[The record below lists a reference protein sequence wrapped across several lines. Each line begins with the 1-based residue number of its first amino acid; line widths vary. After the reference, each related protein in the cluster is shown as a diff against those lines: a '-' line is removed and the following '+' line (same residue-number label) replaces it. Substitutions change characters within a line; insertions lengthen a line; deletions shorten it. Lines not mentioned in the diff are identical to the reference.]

1 MNPKT
6 SFTKQTM
13 DGSQHDHLSVR
24 GGESVRQNAPPSAPS
39 SISQEEFTVRIPR
52 DTRRKFTMMKFG
64 TGSSVDFSKI
74 GEQPV
79 KIERENNL
87 KEYKT
92 ANDLDMLPKFGA
104 GSEYGRDQ
112 KEESRRKK
120 YGIML
125 KKYNPEDQPWHLK
138 IGSGKQAKRYKGVRE
153 GTITENTSYYIFTK
167 ASDGAFEAFPVE
179 EWYNFSPVLRY
190 KYLNSEEAEEEY
202 SRRDKTLNFF
212 SIMVKKRLKK
222 EEDHGDDDEEGK
234 KGGKK
239 SKKTKDLKQNIITFK
254 CMGKIIYGVQG
265 ASKSHRTSL
274 INFYHCSKA
283 KKKKPKGGPK
293 KAVKNSKKNS
303 DDEAVEE
310 SDEGD
315 FDDKEVDYMSDTG
328 SSSSLS
334 GLDAEDEKEKK
345 YDEKGVDQEAGLRNI
360 LDSDAE
366 DEDEE
371 VGEKEDVEEE
381 VEEKEEKKEEKK
393 KADDDSSSSS
403 SEDDSD
409 LEKDA
414 KLASAIFLQGGKK
427 DKKEKREK
435 QETSVAGESS
445 QKADRRTPTP
455 DKLKEKSVKRKAE
468 SSDGKSQ
475 PVKKHKSEDSSD
487 GITED
492 AIRRYLM
499 RKPMTTKGLLQKFKS
514 KKLNMSNEKITH
526 VIAQLLKKINPEKR
540 TINKKLYLSLKKPE

>member
-1 MNPKT
+1 MS
-6 SFTKQTM
+6 SFQ
-13 DGSQHDHLSVR
+13 GSS
-24 GGESVRQNAPPSAPS
+24 SNANSM
-39 SISQEEFTVRIPR
+39 SIPQEEFIVRIPR
-52 DTRRKFTMMKFG
+52 DTRRKFTMMKMG
-64 TGSSVDFSKI
+64 TGSALDFAKL
-74 GEQPV
+74 GDQPV

-92 ANDLDMLPKFGA
+92 ANDLDLVPKFGA
-104 GSEYGRDQ
+104 GSEYGKDL

-138 IGSGKQAKRYKGVRE
+138 VGSGKSAKRYKGVRE

-179 EWYNFSPVLRY
+179 EWYNFTPVVKY

-202 SRRDKTLNFF
+202 SRRDKTFNYF

-222 EEDHGDDDEEGK
+222 EDETLDEDEKDTKGKKKGKKAKDLILTDKDDWDDMEMSDDDDD
-234 KGGKK
+234 
-239 SKKTKDLKQNIITFK
+239 SDADKDEDDDTNKN
-254 CMGKIIYGVQG
+254 
-265 ASKSHRTSL
+265 
-274 INFYHCSKA
+274 
-283 KKKKPKGGPK
+283 KKKKQKGGPK
-293 KAVKNSKKNS
+293 KVVKNSKKNS

-315 FDDKEVDYMSDTG
+315 FDDKEVDYMSDSG

-334 GLDAEDEKEKK
+334 DLGEEDKDKK

-366 DEDEE
+366 DEEE
-371 VGEKEDVEEE
+371 EGEKEEADEDMDD
-381 VEEKEEKKEEKK
+381 KDEKKEDKK
-393 KADDDSSSSS
+393 KEDDSSSSS

-409 LEKDA
+409 IEKDA

-427 DKKEKREK
+427 EKKDKKDKL
-435 QETSVAGESS
+435 ESS
-445 QKADRRTPTP
+445 LTIASETKTEQRIPTP
-455 DKLKEKSVKRKAE
+455 DKLKDKSIKRRAE
-468 SSDGKSQ
+468 TPDGKTPSL
-475 PVKKHKSEDSSD
+475 KKHKTDDNE

-499 RKPMTTKGLLQKFKS
+499 RKPMTTKDLLQKFKS
-514 KKLNMSNEKITH
+514 KKLNMTNEKITH
-526 VIAQLLKKINPEKR
+526 VIAQLLKKINPEKK

>member
-1 MNPKT
+1 MASYQP
-6 SFTKQTM
+6 S
-13 DGSQHDHLSVR
+13 GS
-24 GGESVRQNAPPSAPS
+24 GSAATPAD
-39 SISQEEFTVRIPR
+39 EFTVRIPR

-64 TGSSVDFSKI
+64 TGSSVDFSKL
-74 GEQPV
+74 GDQPV

-125 KKYNPEDQPWHLK
+125 KKYNPDDQPWLLK
-138 IGSGKQAKRYKGVRE
+138 IGGGKQTKRFKGVRE

-179 EWYNFSPVLRY
+179 EWYNFTPMVRY

-202 SRRDKTLNFF
+202 SRRDKTLNYF
-212 SIMVKKRLKK
+212 SIMVKKRIKK
-222 EEDHGDDDEEGK
+222 EEDHVDEDEDGK

-239 SKKTKDLKQNIITFK
+239 SKKKDKDLILTDKDDWDDMEMSDDDEDEKEGDEDGNK
-254 CMGKIIYGVQG
+254 V
-265 ASKSHRTSL
+265 
-274 INFYHCSKA
+274 
-283 KKKKPKGGPK
+283 KKKQHKGAK

-315 FDDKEVDYMSDTG
+315 FDDREVDYMSDSG

-334 GLDAEDEKEKK
+334 GQEEDAKEKK

-366 DEDEE
+366 EE
-371 VGEKEDVEEE
+371 EEEEKEKEEIEEE
-381 VEEKEEKKEEKK
+381 IEDKEEKKEEKK
-393 KADDDSSSSS
+393 KGDDDSSSSS

-409 LEKDA
+409 IEKDA

-427 DKKEKREK
+427 EKKEKKE
-435 QETSVAGESS
+435 
-445 QKADRRTPTP
+445 KADTAATDTNQAVNRTPTP
-455 DKLKEKSVKRKAE
+455 DKLKEKAMKRKAE
-468 SSDGKSQ
+468 AVDGKAHIS
-475 PVKKHKSEDSSD
+475 KKHKVEDSE
-487 GITED
+487 GISED

-499 RKPMTTKGLLQKFKS
+499 RKPMTTKDLLQKFKS
-514 KKLNMSNEKITH
+514 KKLNMTNEKITH
-526 VIAQLLKKINPEKR
+526 VIAQLLKKINPDKM